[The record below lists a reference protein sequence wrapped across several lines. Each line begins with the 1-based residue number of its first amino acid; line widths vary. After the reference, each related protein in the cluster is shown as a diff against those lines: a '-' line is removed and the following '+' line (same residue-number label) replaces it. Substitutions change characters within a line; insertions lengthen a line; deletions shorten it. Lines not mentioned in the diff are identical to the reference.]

1 MFSKGNI
8 SVGGDFWTDFLS
20 SDGWIFSNV
29 TFQLEFTALSILL
42 TDSNTYRSIPVWRK
56 RFYINKITC
65 LLYNALLFSTTRK
78 QMLEQIP
85 FVALMIF
92 HILTSLLLGIALTMY
107 GENKLITDF
116 ADIVSTNFSEK
127 VIFELLRN
135 DEKATEPHIQINKF
149 IFFIFQETV
158 RNCRSKASSGGNKA
172 FQSII
177 I

>member
-1 MFSKGNI
+1 MFSKGNM

-20 SDGWIFSNV
+20 SNGWIFSNV

-42 TDSNTYRSIPVWRK
+42 TDSNTFRSRPVWRI
-56 RFYINKITC
+56 RLYISKITC

-116 ADIVSTNFSEK
+116 ADIVSTNFSER

-135 DEKATEPHIQINKF
+135 DEKATEPHILINKF

-158 RNCRSKASSGGNKA
+158 RNCRSKVSSGGNKA